1 MLRTVSAGAK
11 SCKFATAVFISPRLA
26 PIGAEVGAV
35 VYEPLKTAELS
46 DIS

>member
-11 SCKFATAVFISPRLA
+11 SCKFATAVLISPRLT

-35 VYEPLKTAELS
+35 VYEPLRTAELS